1 MLPGVVRIRSLRMEN
16 FRGFE
21 DETIDLDR
29 PLTVLVG
36 GNGAGKSSVLDA
48 VVYIHSEV
56 LRHFQYGQEW
66 DLLRLLHEDIRMG
79 AEDTRLLARL
89 THEGHDAEWS
99 IDRPRDTRRWTVPQ
113 SLESLKWRGT
123 RLRLA
128 VVYGATRSVA
138 RSETAFQSGERTENH
153 PYEELFQD
161 WISAPRTGFSSFFRW
176 FKAREDVENEEKV
189 AREEL
194 TFQDPQLDA
203 VRRAVTSMIP
213 GFSGLRVQRAPL
225 HLMVRKG
232 GVALY
237 IDQLSEG
244 ERNLLVMVADLAR
257 RLAITN
263 PDMADALLGEAIV
276 LIDEIELHLHPA
288 WQRRV
293 LPSLRRTFPNCQF
306 VVTTHSPQVISEVPN
321 DAVVLLQDFKFSPPP
336 TPTSGRDSNAILEQ
350 VMGVPERP
358 EEVARAFDEVRDLI
372 DDERFEEARAR
383 LEALRERVTEHDGE
397 WLQLSTRVH
406 VLEHFDAPDHQG
418 A

>member
-1 MLPGVVRIRSLRMEN
+1 MLTGVVRIRSLRMEN

-36 GNGAGKSSVLDA
+36 VNGAGKSSVLDA
-48 VVYIHSEV
+48 VAIACEV
-56 LRHFQYGQEW
+56 PTFIQVRPPETEGRAVALNRDVREGAQALRIVATFGGDAPNEIVEIVKTRGEMQKRSPLPS
-66 DLLRLLHEDIRMG
+66 LLGIE
-79 AEDTRLLARL
+79 AEPPVFYYRY
-89 THEGHDAEWS
+89 E
-99 IDRPRDTRRWTVPQ
+99 
-113 SLESLKWRGT
+113 
-123 RLRLA
+123 
-128 VVYGATRSVA
+128 RSVA
-138 RSETAFQSGERTENH
+138 EPFESDVPRGRRGSRANSLDAASEQFGA
-153 PYEELFQD
+153 
-161 WISAPRTGFSSFFRW
+161 FFRW
-176 FKAREDVENEEKV
+176 FKAQEDVENQEKV
-189 AREEL
+189 KR
-194 TFQDPQLDA
+194 QDFSHEDPHLRA
-203 VRRAVTSMIP
+203 VRSAVERMLP
-213 GFSGLRVQRAPL
+213 GFAKLRIERSPL
-225 HLMVRKG
+225 HMVVSKG
-232 GVALY
+232 HTELLL
-237 IDQLSEG
+237 DQLSAG
-244 ERNLLVMVADLAR
+244 ERGLLALVADLTR
-257 RLAITN
+257 RLAVAFPTA
-263 PDMADALLGEAIV
+263 ADPLAQEALV

-358 EEVARAFDEVRDLI
+358 EDVARAFDEVRDLI